1 MGYETV
7 APDELVSENAE
18 AVDRKRAQQQTCEA
32 FRNRSCWRSVSV
44 RSDSGSRCIAPI
56 FSRIPQIRKPASR
69 LAIEFEEIARRLYD
83 PGGLA
88 AVVDV
93 EAEGFGRALA
103 RSAALLETSKPIFE
117 AGVCRS
123 GCPPTS
129 CCPLQIS

>member
-1 MGYETV
+1 MRS
-7 APDELVSENAE
+7 LS
-18 AVDRKRAQQQTCEA
+18 KSKLLA
-32 FRNRSCWRSVSV
+32 FRQCSKRLWLEVHRPDLQ
-44 RSDSGSRCIAPI
+44 SDTSDTEARFEVGHRV
-56 FSRIPQIRKPASR
+56 
-69 LAIEFEEIARRLYD
+69 EEIARRLYD